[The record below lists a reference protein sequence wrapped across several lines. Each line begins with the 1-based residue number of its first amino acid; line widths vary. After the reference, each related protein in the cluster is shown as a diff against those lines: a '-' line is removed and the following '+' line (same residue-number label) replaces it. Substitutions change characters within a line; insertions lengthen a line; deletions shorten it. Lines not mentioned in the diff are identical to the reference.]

1 MQAAFL
7 DVLCVNEIYW
17 AKTKMDADDLKPKT
31 PSRLMTFVPPTPSH
45 LQFHILTPINR
56 WLFLGGIPLLRSIPV
71 IGNIPGIRGLC
82 NIPKIIFPKA
92 DRDRLRGAVSNRN
105 ACFMVPNHPE
115 FFTDWMLDK
124 EIMSRL
130 APTTASWATHD
141 IVNGMGEKAQKFW
154 LKNNLIAQI
163 PGAGG
168 AAGKAYSVEWA
179 LAGKNVLL
187 HPEGAVGWHGD
198 LIGHIYTGAIDMAMR
213 AAKRAQKE
221 RAVLVAPI
229 IWKLKFNRDVSR
241 GLHKEMDYVETSLE
255 LPKTSHSEDL
265 AQRLY
270 DISVA
275 ILAKSEAHYRVTPS
289 GGHFFVRQDNLIAE
303 ILPIL
308 GKELDRLGA
317 DVETSTVT
325 SDLIRRGE
333 RWLRTADRKSKD
345 AKSIDRLTTDLRLLL
360 RFSAKLYTGSHLT
373 QEHIGES
380 IKRIRAVHCKG
391 TLKDT
396 LNSFMPQPA
405 GPRTAHIRVPEPIM
419 ISPDATAKDV
429 PELVEE
435 LRQRMQ
441 DTLDEIN
448 ADLDKI
454 GGAITHRNVFLQ

>member
-1 MQAAFL
+1 MSTEVQTS
-7 DVLCVNEIYW
+7 
-17 AKTKMDADDLKPKT
+17 KK
-31 PSRLMTFVPPTPSH
+31 PSRLMTFVPPTPSR

-56 WLFLGGIPLLRSIPV
+56 WLFLGGIPLLRSIPF
-71 IGNIPGIRGLC
+71 IGRIPGIRGLT

-92 DRDRLRGAVSNRN
+92 DTERLRGAVSDKN

-141 IVNGMGEKAQKFW
+141 IVNGMGEGAQKFW

-198 LIGHIYTGAIDMAMR
+198 LIGHIYAGAVDMAIKAAHR
-213 AAKRAQKE
+213 AEKGRQ
-221 RAVLVAPI
+221 VLVAPI
-229 IWKLKFNRDVSR
+229 IWKLKYNRDVTKA
-241 GLHKEMDYVETSLE
+241 LHNEMDYVEQSLD
-255 LPKTSHSEDL
+255 LPHTSHKEDL
-265 AQRLY
+265 AERLY
-270 DISVA
+270 DTCCS
-275 ILAKSEAHYRVTPS
+275 ILAKSEAHYGVKPTDA
-289 GGHFFVRQDNLIAE
+289 HFFVRQDNLIAE
-303 ILPIL
+303 ILPVL
-308 GKELDRLGA
+308 GKELDKLGA
-317 DVETSTVT
+317 EPELSTKT

-333 RWLRTADRKSKD
+333 RWLRTVDRKSKD
-345 AKSIDRLTTDLRLLL
+345 AKIIDKLTKDLRLLL
-360 RFSAKLYTGSHLT
+360 RFSPDFYTGPNIT

-391 TLKDT
+391 TFKDT

-405 GPRTAHIRVPEPIM
+405 GPRTAYIRIPEPIT
-419 ISPDATAKDV
+419 ISPDTTPKDM
-429 PELVEE
+429 PALIEE
-435 LRQRMQ
+435 LRKRMQ
-441 DTLDEIN
+441 TTLDEIN
-448 ADLDKI
+448 TDLDAM
-454 GGAITHRNVFLQ
+454 GGAITYRNVFLQ